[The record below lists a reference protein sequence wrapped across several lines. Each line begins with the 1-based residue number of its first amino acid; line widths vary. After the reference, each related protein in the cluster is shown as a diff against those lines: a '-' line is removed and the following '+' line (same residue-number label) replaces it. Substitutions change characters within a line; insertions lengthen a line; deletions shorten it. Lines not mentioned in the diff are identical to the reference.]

1 MPHSEIIIEIAGE
14 GGSITLL
21 GARTA
26 QGWRFSRSTNESID
40 EAFARDH
47 SEPVESWEAALG
59 LLDQYP
65 WHKLYPLQVHPDFRN
80 RVWNAVKARFER
92 DRVPRSTIG
101 LERWRELCSGYR

>member
-40 EAFARDH
+40 EAFAR
-47 SEPVESWEAALG
+47 ETWFGRRNIPG
-59 LLDQYP
+59 LLTASLVRQGGQLA
-65 WHKLYPLQVHPDFRN
+65 HKTY
-80 RVWNAVKARFER
+80 ARYR
-92 DRVPRSTIG
+92 AARPAPSVSTT
-101 LERWRELCSGYR
+101 